1 MVVRV
6 QGADMVARGPANV
19 TCLKLAAERNH
30 GPAVAFLE
38 SVVGGKSAQKHAPC
52 TGMVGRIDWGLSSEK
67 GAEGLVGGEDS
78 GGGDQVDTSARDED
92 LDYYEYL
99 ANDLS
104 GSCES
109 GMSEDR
115 AMAILNG
122 CSERGVGMEAQA
134 TQEVDSVRLA
144 DRIVSKDAGMDSPD
158 EKLDDALASPSSMHD
173 GRHPKTGFEN
183 EAFNINH
190 GCAEGEEGLNYLDR
204 AIARRRN
211 RKGSGSQAPAVSERD
226 VILEEFDKQVAQA
239 VRGGPLDIEAWLAE
253 SSDAP
258 DVAE

>member
-52 TGMVGRIDWGLSSEK
+52 TGMVGRIDWGVPSEK
-67 GAEGLVGGEDS
+67 GAEGLVGGGDS
-78 GGGDQVDTSARDED
+78 GGGDQVDTSTRDED

-104 GSCES
+104 GSFES

-122 CSERGVGMEAQA
+122 CSERGMGMEAQA

-144 DRIVSKDAGMDSPD
+144 DNTVSKGAGVDSPD
-158 EKLDDALASPSSMHD
+158 EELVDAPASPLSMHN

-183 EAFNINH
+183 EAFNMND
-190 GCAEGEEGLNYLDR
+190 GCAKEEEGLNYLDR

-211 RKGSGSQAPAVSERD
+211 GKGSGSQAPAVSERD
-226 VILEEFDKQVAQA
+226 VILEEFGKQIAQA
-239 VRGGPLDIEAWLAE
+239 ERAGPLDIEAWLAE
-253 SSDAP
+253 SSDAS